1 MAILAHPPVPVP
13 SSPERAAEARASS
26 PLNHQTTQ
34 VAVECRNL
42 WKIYGERSAEALTA
56 ARDHHADKDAIFNE
70 FGCVLGVADASFQV
84 TRGEIFCIMGLSGS
98 GKSTLLRHINRLI
111 EPTTGEVIVDGQQ
124 VTRLAPAQLRALR
137 SKTIGMVFQHMA
149 LWPHR
154 TLRDNV
160 AYGLEVRGVDAPTRG
175 EAAERALAQVQLAG
189 WQDRYPDELSGGMQQ
204 RVGLARALAAD
215 PGILLMDEPFS
226 ALDPLIRRE
235 LQDEFLELSKTMHK
249 TTLFITH
256 DLDEAV
262 RLGHRVAIMKDGFIV
277 QQGRPEEIVTRPEG
291 AYVSKFVSS
300 MSTLGFLTAADVVLG
315 DGDAARAAR
324 SGGAPVVGAQT
335 NIREL
340 LVAFDAGAREIVVG
354 AGDEALGVV
363 TPDSIMK
370 AVYRDLTKALD

>member
-1 MAILAHPPVPVP
+1 MLQ
-13 SSPERAAEARASS
+13 
-26 PLNHQTTQ
+26 QTTQ
-34 VAVECRNL
+34 PAVECRNL
-42 WKIYGERSAEALTA
+42 WKIYGDRSAEALVA
-56 ARDHHADKDAIFNE
+56 ARDHQAGKDAIFSE

-84 TRGEIFCIMGLSGS
+84 ARGEIFCIMGLSGS

-111 EPTTGEVIVDGQQ
+111 EPTAGEVIVEGRQ
-124 VTRLAPAQLRALR
+124 VTDLAPAQLRELR
-137 SKTIGMVFQHMA
+137 AQTIGMVFQHMA

-160 AYGLEVRGVDAPTRG
+160 AYGLEVRGVDSRTRG

-235 LQDEFLELSKTMHK
+235 LQDEFLELSGNVHK

-262 RLGHRVAIMKDGFIV
+262 RLGHRVAIMKDGCIV

-291 AYVSKFVSS
+291 EYVSKFVSS
-300 MSTLGFLTAADVVLG
+300 MSTLGFLTAADVVLA
-315 DGDAARAAR
+315 DGEAARIAHA
-324 SGGAPVVGAQT
+324 GGAPVVGPDT

-340 LVAFDAGAREIVVG
+340 LVAFDAGASEIVVG
-354 AGDEALGVV
+354 SGDEALGVV
-363 TPDSIMK
+363 TPGSIMQ
-370 AVYRDLTKALD
+370 AVYRDLTKVLD